1 MYKGVMAVSVLMFVT
16 YFVKIVGTEVS
27 RGMHM
32 HATLWAHKP
41 LFPKREE
48 NTLTAKICEVKM

>member
-1 MYKGVMAVSVLMFVT
+1 MNKGVMAVSVLMFVT

-27 RGMHM
+27 RGT
-32 HATLWAHKP
+32 HAALWAHKP

-48 NTLTAKICEVKM
+48 NTPTAKICKVKI